1 MFLLTDIENIILK
14 EPILTLIILIFFI
27 YTIIKVLIVILKK
40 YSLVTIELGRDYSW
54 YYWLSIFNIW
64 ISLAFVLL
72 VFVLG
77 DAYST
82 LTIIERVLSAII
94 LLDAL
99 LAFNI
104 HNHLLEYKSYTVG
117 MMKRIEYIDVRKQYS
132 RQAIYLL
139 LIWLLVV
146 LTFNLDLL
154 IY

>member
-40 YSLVTIELGRDYSW
+40 YGLVTIELGRDYSW
-54 YYWLSIFNIW
+54 YNWLSIFNIW
-64 ISLAFVLL
+64 ISFAFVLL

-139 LIWLLVV
+139 IIWLLVV

>member
-1 MFLLTDIENIILK
+1 MLLLNDIENIIFK

-40 YSLVTIELGRDYSW
+40 YGLVSIELGRDYSW
-54 YYWLSIFNIW
+54 YSIFNIW
-64 ISLAFVLL
+64 ISLVFVLL
-72 VFVLG
+72 VFVL
-77 DAYST
+77 DDTYST
-82 LTIIERVLSAII
+82 LTIIERVLSGII

-104 HNHLLEYKSYTVG
+104 HNHLLEYRSYAVG
-117 MMKRIEYIDVRKQYS
+117 MMKRIEYIEVRNQYL
-132 RQAIYLL
+132 RQAVYLL

>member
-14 EPILTLIILIFFI
+14 ESILTLIILIFFI

-40 YSLVTIELGRDYSW
+40 YGLVTIELGRDYSW
-54 YYWLSIFNIW
+54 YNLLSLFNIW

-104 HNHLLEYKSYTVG
+104 HNHLLEYRSYNVG
-117 MMKRIEYIDVRKQYS
+117 LMKRSEYIEVRKQYF

-139 LIWLLVV
+139 LMWVLIV

>member
-1 MFLLTDIENIILK
+1 MLLLTDIENIIFK
-14 EPILTLIILIFFI
+14 EPILTLIILIFSI

-40 YSLVTIELGRDYSW
+40 CGLVTIELGRNYGW
-54 YYWLSIFNIW
+54 YNWLSIFNIW
-64 ISLAFVLL
+64 ISLLFVLL
-72 VFVLG
+72 VFVL
-77 DAYST
+77 DNTYST
-82 LTIIERVLSAII
+82 LTIIERVFSGII

-104 HNHLLEYKSYTVG
+104 HNHLLEYRSYTTG
-117 MMKRIEYIDVRKQYS
+117 MMKRIEYIEVRKQYL

-139 LIWLLVV
+139 LIWLLMV

>member
-1 MFLLTDIENIILK
+1 MLLLNDIENIIFK
-14 EPILTLIILIFFI
+14 EPILALIILIFFI

-40 YSLVTIELGRDYSW
+40 YGLVSIEVGRDYGW
-54 YYWLSIFNIW
+54 YNWLSIFNIW
-64 ISLAFVLL
+64 ISLLFVLL
-72 VFVLG
+72 VFVLY
-77 DAYST
+77 DTYST
-82 LTIIERVLSAII
+82 LTIIERVLSGII

-104 HNHLLEYKSYTVG
+104 HNHLLEYRSYTVG
-117 MMKRIEYIDVRKQYS
+117 MMKRIEYIEVRNQYL

-139 LIWLLVV
+139 LIWLLII

>member
-40 YSLVTIELGRDYSW
+40 YGLVTIELGRDYRW
-54 YYWLSIFNIW
+54 YNWLSIFNIW

-72 VFVLG
+72 VFVLD

-104 HNHLLEYKSYTVG
+104 HNHLLEYKSYTIG

-154 IY
+154 VF

>member
-14 EPILTLIILIFFI
+14 EPILTFIILIFFI

-40 YSLVTIELGRDYSW
+40 YGLVTIELGRDYSW
-54 YYWLSIFNIW
+54 YNWLSIFNIW

-77 DAYST
+77 DTYST

-117 MMKRIEYIDVRKQYS
+117 MMKHIE
-132 RQAIYLL
+132 
-139 LIWLLVV
+139 
-146 LTFNLDLL
+146 
-154 IY
+154 

>member
-1 MFLLTDIENIILK
+1 MFLLTYIENIILK
-14 EPILTLIILIFFI
+14 EPILTLIILVFFI

-40 YSLVTIELGRDYSW
+40 YGLVTIELGRNYSW
-54 YYWLSIFNIW
+54 YNLLSLFNIW
-64 ISLAFVLL
+64 ISLGFVLL
-72 VFVLG
+72 VFVL
-77 DAYST
+77 DDTYST
-82 LTIIERVLSAII
+82 FTIIERVLSGVI

-104 HNHLLEYKSYTVG
+104 HNHLLAYSSYTVG
-117 MMKRIEYIDVRKQYS
+117 MMKRSEYIEVRKQYL

-139 LIWLLVV
+139 LMWLLIV